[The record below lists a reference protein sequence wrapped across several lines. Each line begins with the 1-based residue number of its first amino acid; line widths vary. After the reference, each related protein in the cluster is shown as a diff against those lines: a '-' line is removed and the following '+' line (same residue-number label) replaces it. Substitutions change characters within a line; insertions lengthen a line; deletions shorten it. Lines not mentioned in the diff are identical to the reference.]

1 MFKAKII
8 TGNWEEGTLEV
19 SGMPETFIL
28 SSREV
33 VIMEK
38 DEYEDLRIRG
48 FPEVT
53 K

>member
-1 MFKAKII
+1 MFKGKII

-19 SGMPETFIL
+19 SGMPENFIL

-38 DEYEDLRIRG
+38 AEYEDLKQKAG
-48 FPEVT
+48 E
-53 K
+53 